1 MKRRVLSLITALAL
15 CLNLFPVWAFAAE
28 GETGDGLCPH
38 HPAHTEACGYVSP
51 VLEQECTHSHN
62 DGCYTAEK
70 DCIHAHTAECYPAP
84 DGGSAEAEPVLCAH
98 VCTQDGGCVTES
110 LSCLHE
116 HDGACGYAA
125 GDPGAPCAF
134 DCPVCPIEALIGKLP
149 DSVSAHNAEQV
160 REQIDEIYAL
170 YDALTDDEQQQ
181 VDLSPCAALLEQ
193 LDGMGAAVLVDGVDP
208 NHRDYRLTA
217 NESFNTPF
225 IVEVPT
231 TIDTNG
237 YILTGSKTTAVQ
249 VIAPGTLSIIG
260 RGIILSRAASGVE
273 VQPDGILRVEDPD
286 VSIKGTTYG
295 LEVASGA
302 DVKLSAGLYQGLT
315 AAIKVADDD
324 FAALLEPG
332 YAYFNEEGQLI
343 PLADMAA
350 ATVVRIGQCTDHS
363 KEYTINEGLPNH
375 TWTCLACGGIGTEE
389 CTFDFTQGETGTCGS
404 CANEITVTVDR
415 NSLKVLAYDETV
427 KPQNGTVTVRVKDA
441 TADLALDTA
450 YTVDYKTQA
459 NVGDANFTVT
469 VTVTGEEYNG
479 SFTADYTFT
488 KDELEKPVLEWDVTS
503 KPVPVNLNYDGNA
516 VEKDDLP
523 PVIINIQT
531 SAGVDLHDRLKYSHR
546 AQGSSDAY
554 TDGLPTNAGTYDV
567 VVTLPE
573 GPDYQAASS
582 EAITLE
588 VNPIDPID
596 TAPAAAKPTYNG
608 TAQELVTRGALKPV
622 AMADGLEIQFA
633 TKENGPYSTEI
644 PKGTNAGDYQV
655 WYKVDV
661 TDNYTAVGPTEIS
674 GVVIQRKTI
683 TPVVELSQMKY
694 QYDGGWKEPTVTVK
708 DGDTVLPAS
717 EYSVA
722 YENNRD
728 VSTADKPAKV
738 VVTDNTGGNYD
749 IQRVEVPFQITLR
762 QQEALSI
769 TKKPDTVTY
778 GDRFTLETAGGSGN
792 GLITW
797 EIIPVDGATV
807 ATVDPDSGQISIVG
821 VGKATVKAT
830 KSGTDPRTGLTNYED
845 AIAFWTLT
853 ASKKSVTA
861 TVTAEDK
868 DYDGN
873 NVAIVHAVVEQGVLP
888 GDVIDIQGLT
898 GTFDDKNAGVDK
910 PVTVN
915 ITGANITGKNSEHYD
930 VFYSSTTV
938 KATIHK
944 AIAEITT
951 TPGPATLTYDGTE
964 RDLIATAAVVDPAD
978 VPVEYALSEDGPYST
993 DFPKGTNAGDYTV
1006 WYRIQETNNYTGEAP
1021 QSVTATIN
1029 KKQVNPAITLDQ
1041 NSFIYDGDPKEP
1053 VVTLTEADGTTAIP
1067 AGEYTVAYSNNINVG
1082 TATVT
1087 VTAKNDGNY
1096 SFTNVSKDFAIGKK
1110 QAEVL
1115 TAPEATG
1122 DPLTFNTRAQKLVT
1136 SGAGSGGTMVYSV
1149 GNENGTYSSDI
1160 PTETNAGTYT
1170 VYYKVEGDANHS
1182 DSNVGSVVVTIS
1194 PKTVTNLIIELK
1206 NADGTDFVSCVYDG
1220 TAKEPKA
1227 VVKDGSTTIDVG
1239 EYDIRYENNTDA
1251 GNTATVNI
1259 IDRPGGNYTV
1269 TGSKTFVIQ
1278 KANIVFDPAPG
1289 AADITYDGKAHELLI
1304 PGTTSGG
1311 EVQYALNSATSKYD
1325 TAIPT
1330 ATEAGKY
1337 TVYYKVVGDK
1347 NHNDLAVQ
1355 SVDVTI
1361 QRKPLTDITI
1371 ELTPDS
1377 FEYDGTVKMPTITVK
1392 DGKTVLPEE
1401 EYTWTCDDSS
1411 PTNQGTYTIA
1421 ITDAADGNYDLT
1433 GVTANTATFSIGK
1446 TAQTEL
1452 VIEDKPNP
1460 TIYGDTFTLT
1470 TSGGSSSSAVTWEAT
1485 GPATVDA
1492 GGNVTITDVGEVTI
1506 TATNPGD
1513 RNYLPVSDQW
1523 TFTAEPK
1530 PVTASIVVG
1539 NRAYDGTTSAAV
1551 ASASITTINGD
1562 IVDIDPASI
1571 TAAFDTPGVG
1581 TGKTVTLDTSKVQ
1594 VTGADAA
1601 KYDISYP
1608 DTVTADVTKAT
1619 TTITTAPKEIASLT
1633 YSGQPQALV
1642 TEGETNVG
1650 FLVYSL
1656 DGTNFS
1662 PEVPT
1667 GTNADTYTVYYKVD
1681 GTADYTGVAANTTP
1695 ISVTIAPKSVTPTV
1709 ELSESSFLY
1718 DNTKKDPKVTV
1729 KDGETVI
1736 DPKQYTVT
1744 WANDDPAVTDGL
1756 LTAAGTYTAT
1766 IENVP
1771 NGNYSFTTTAQI
1783 EIKAATQGSLKIT
1796 GKPEHVY
1803 YGDTVTT
1810 LEATGGTG
1818 NGTVTWSIEADS
1830 ADAEI
1835 DSTTGHLTVN
1845 DIGAVTVKATR
1856 MVPNYAPATDTCTI
1870 TVEPKP
1876 VVAKVTITEKDYNG
1890 TTDATVA
1897 SAGITALNGDVVEI
1911 DKTSIIAAFDTPA
1924 VGTGKTVTLDTSK
1937 VQVTG
1942 ADAAKYD
1949 ISYPDTAK
1957 GTINPRRVDVT
1968 VTLSGNDL
1976 KQETNGDYY
1985 YDYDGTAKNP
1995 NVTVTANDDNA
2006 VLTDSDYSVSITDN
2020 KNVGDATVTVTAK
2033 SGGNYTFTV
2042 AKVQFAIKKASAA
2055 WNTAPQG
2062 KSLTY
2067 DGTEQELVT
2076 PGSATGGTVVYS
2088 LELNGTYEE
2097 AIPKKTAAGTY
2108 IVYYMIQGDD
2118 NHEDTTPSPV
2128 SVTISSREITPTITL
2143 SGDGL
2148 TETNGVYSYVYDGTA
2163 KTPDVTVTDDS
2174 NEISDTEYSVSYRD
2188 NINAGTATVIVSD
2201 NNGGNYIVNGTA
2213 TFEITKKEP
2222 TVTAPT
2228 EITGLQYN
2236 GAAQELVTAGVCHE
2250 GTVVYSVNGG
2260 NYSTAIP
2267 VGTAVGT
2274 YTIDYKVLGDDNHSD
2289 TAPVRLTVSIGK
2301 NEVKT
2306 PGISLSQN
2314 QFTFNNSQQKPVIT
2328 VSDDSGRLI
2337 PEREYTVTIT
2347 GTKSNNMVDVDTY
2360 TVTITTPD
2368 TSNYVINSNNTRTF
2382 EIVPADQESI
2392 SITGTQAQVHYG
2404 DTISLGVSGGTGAG
2418 AISWDIKA
2426 KNGSPIN
2433 SEIGVTG
2440 LLTVKDVGGPYI
2452 VTVARTKPNYG
2463 TVSAEWE
2470 FSAGK
2475 KPVTAVLTGV
2485 DKPFDGKTDATV
2497 KAKVAAS
2504 DLVFD
2509 DTFDIPNLTG
2519 TFDNANVGTNKTITI
2534 TGSAPA
2540 ITDLKAANYEITY
2553 PDTATASI
2561 LPTVATVDAA
2571 PVAVAPLTYD
2581 ASKAQEL
2588 VTAGTVAGGTMVYSL
2603 DGTNYKPSIPTAKD
2617 AGEYTVY
2624 FKAQGDSN
2632 HTDSEAK
2639 SIKVTIDQQTVTPQI
2654 ELMPPSAQ
2662 YDGSAKYPEV
2672 TVRDT
2677 QNNVIPE
2684 SEYKATYVSD
2694 SGENWTDKGTYEVK
2708 VENITGGNYVVETA
2722 TVNFIISTTAQAQ
2735 LEIVNKPGLVYY
2747 GDTFTLSAVGG
2758 SGSDKVTWSSAPA
2771 GIVEIDANGF
2781 VKVIGVGSATITATK
2796 PGGVNYDEAKAT
2808 YPLNA
2813 LKKPI
2818 TAIVT
2823 AKDRVYKAGDVS
2835 AELIISWKPGDLV
2848 GKDTIDTSLVTGKF
2862 EDDSVGTGK
2871 TVKIEGGPVDDA
2883 TAQKYDI
2890 TIPPDTTASIF
2901 KADAEAPTLTANNRE
2916 YDGSTQNLVTGGD
2929 ANTLYSSSRDG
2940 VYTATV
2946 PTGTNAGTYTVWYK
2960 AKGDANHNDSEPQA
2974 IQVTISR
2981 KQLALTDSNVTV
2993 ELSGNGLQTDTA
3005 NGTYYYEYDGS
3016 DKTPSV
3022 IIKDGSAVIPTS
3034 EYEVSYS
3041 NNKNLST
3048 DSQKATVTITNSD
3061 GGNYI
3066 VDGSVTFEIRKG
3078 GAELIK
3084 PPEPVRGLTYTGQP
3098 QELVTGGT
3106 ATGGHIEY
3114 ALDGVAYGE
3123 GIPKATY
3130 AGTYTVTYKV
3140 VGDGNHENG
3149 TKEGSVSV
3157 TIKPKEIV
3165 SPKITV
3171 SGTYTYDGAAK
3182 EPAPADIE
3190 VKDGT
3195 TTIPA
3200 DEYEVDY
3207 RDNINAGTAT
3217 VIITNA
3223 NGGNYIVNGTGTFVI
3238 AKGAASVAEA
3248 PKGLENL
3255 PYNGIEQALVQ
3266 AGTASS
3272 GTMVYSLS
3280 ETGEYTPAIPTGK
3293 AVGTYTVWYK
3303 AQGDSNHNDSEAQS
3317 VTASI
3322 AKNTVTAPTI
3332 QVTPPSVTFNG
3343 EKQEPTVTV
3352 KDDKGFVIDGSEYTV
3367 TYQDE
3372 AGTSVDKPTNVG
3384 KYTLTIT
3391 EVTGGNYTFDGTDGK
3406 NTAEFEILP
3415 ADQTPLTIT
3424 GTRERVYYGD
3434 TIQLGTTGGN
3444 GTIAWAVNGDT
3455 IASIDE
3461 DTGLLK
3467 ITGVGSV
3474 TVTATSTKTGYADQT
3489 GTWNLYAEKKPVT
3502 VLVTAASKTYDS
3514 NSAAAVTATLQTSD
3528 FVGTDSFTI
3537 TLNGCTFEDPNAGT
3551 DKKVNVVSTN
3561 PSFTVSAGGTDNHE
3575 NYAITYPATATAS
3588 IFKADIAAAD
3598 VTAPTLAAGL
3608 EYTGLP
3614 QALITAAGTVT
3625 GGTLEYSSDG
3635 ANYSTGFPTGT
3646 NAGDYDVWY
3655 RVKGD
3660 GNHNDVAAAKL
3671 GTQVNIARQTV
3682 SNPTIEFTTTGA
3694 TYDGQEHKPAVKVMD
3709 DAHGRV
3715 IPDSEYTID
3724 YGSTNWKDVGDH
3736 TITITGKTDGN
3747 YTITGTHSKIFTILP
3762 AGQSPLSIVGQPG
3775 EVRYGAVFT
3784 LSTNGGSGTGAVTWE
3799 TSDSTVAFINSQ
3811 TGRVEIKKAGGPV
3824 TITARKAAGGGYGEM
3839 TATYTFSAEK
3849 RPATAIV
3856 TARNK
3861 PYDGDTAAT
3870 LDISWKDGDLLNGD
3884 TITLT
3889 LAGAFDDA
3897 NVGTDKIVRITR
3909 NGDLPD
3915 GGGKYAVTY
3924 NTTTTASITA
3934 QAATVSGVN
3943 AGPWTYSGSEQPL
3956 LSGGSATNG
3965 TIVYSLNGTDFMDNV
3980 PTETNAG
3987 KYQVWYKA
3995 RGNTNYT
4002 DSEVHMVYVTIQPKT
4017 VTSLTIELSSDSLEY
4032 DGTAKEPDVLAVKDG
4047 SNVIPASEY
4056 TVSYSNN
4063 VNVGTTAKVIITD
4076 VAGGNYTVSGSRTFT
4091 IKAAAASLKEPP
4103 KPNNRNYDGLEQD
4116 LLIAGTAVNGRMV
4129 YSMIKDG
4136 PYSTSIPAKT
4146 DAGTY
4151 QVWYK
4156 VEGNNGAGDTEPQSV
4171 IVTIRP
4177 KEVTPTILLNGQ
4189 YAFSTPYTGS
4199 PITPAV
4205 TVNVGGENTSNFT
4218 FNYSN
4223 NTKVGTAT
4231 VTVQS
4236 TAGGNYKFFGVA
4248 TFEITKGK
4256 ATFAL
4261 KPTAKADLFYTGEP
4275 QALVTLGLATQ
4286 SGLLVMYST
4295 DGYTYLP
4302 MVPTKTERGD
4312 YMVIAKVQGNEMY
4325 EDSDLVV
4332 IPSVKIDRNQV
4343 QTPTVSLSENS
4354 MEYTGTELKPT
4365 VTVTDKGKVIPAGEY
4380 TVAYSN
4386 NLKIGEATVTVTG
4399 NGDNY
4404 TAFTATAKFQIVD
4417 GSQPILTITGK
4428 PDHVRYGDTITT
4440 LRAEGG
4446 SGAVTW
4452 SVNADTGATTI
4463 DQMTGRL
4470 VVKDAGTITVTATS
4484 GSLSD
4489 SWTFAVEPKPV
4500 TAVVT
4505 AASKPY
4511 DGNNTATLTVTISNG
4526 LVPGDSITT
4535 NTAGGVKAEGH
4546 FADVNVGENKT
4557 VVIDSL
4563 TVPAEVSAKY
4573 DISWPATI
4581 TASIT
4586 PKPVSVT
4593 DAPKAVTGPLTYNGS
4608 SQDLLVSGG
4617 TADGGN
4623 MMYSLDGRDY
4633 SYNLPTAADA
4643 GSYTVWYKA
4652 AATDGNHTDSVPVR
4666 MNPVTISANTNPP
4679 TVECS
4684 PSAIQYDGTEKTPT
4698 VTVTDSEGRI
4708 IPESEYTV
4716 TLPSPR
4722 IAVGKYKITVTDKP
4736 GGNYKFSH
4744 PVEVTDAFEIVARG
4758 QNPLT
4763 ITDKPVDIRYGDTFY
4778 LSATGGSGG
4787 GAIHW
4792 SIKESRGVA
4801 EIDERNGTVTVT
4813 GIGGFTVEAYREAAD
4828 GYSQSNTDSV
4838 RFEAKPKPVTPV
4850 VIIKPKNYDGNIN
4863 VATGAIT
4870 VTVRSSDLVSG
4881 DSIIINGLEA
4891 VYDSANAGTNKMVML
4906 NHSKVNINGT
4916 NSGRYVINWPDS
4928 VTGTIDRVDAK
4939 LESAPRG
4946 ADLTYSPGTAQNLI
4960 AAGTGTTVNNIGTVE
4975 YSTRQDGAYSTAIP
4989 TGTNAG
4995 TYTVWYKVAD
5005 SVNYTGIP
5013 AASIE
5018 VEIKK
5023 ATPKITTS
5031 PTASG
5036 NAEESLSNIK
5046 LNGGAT
5052 DVSGKFAWKD
5062 GSIQAVDGN
5071 LYDVIFTPDDTA
5083 NYNTITIQVQVT
5095 LTTTSGTNATPPAP
5109 TNTTPPQTAAQD
5121 GTASAVVSAG
5131 DVDKLV
5137 QAAAENQSPTI
5148 VIKPEIAGDVTE
5160 AQVSIPA
5167 STMSQIQSET
5177 NASLTISTPI
5187 ADATIPHEALGT
5199 LAGEDGEIIVT
5210 AKQTG
5215 QAVTFTLTAGGETV
5229 EQIPGGLTLTVPV
5242 EDAGPGTVAM
5252 LIHEDGTREVIQQ
5265 SIVED
5270 GKMSIPLD
5278 GSATVE
5284 IVDNGRTFADVPPEN
5299 WASEAVTFAAAREL
5313 FSGTSE
5319 TSFSPDETMSRAMLA
5334 TVLYRLEGQ
5343 PEQAVMSAYSDVSD
5357 GAWYAASIAWAVENG
5372 IVSGYGDGQFGP
5384 NDSVTREQFV
5394 VMLWRYA
5401 GSPKASRRDL
5411 EFADADQ
5418 VSDYAQEALCWAVEN
5433 GVLKG
5438 NDSGQLV
5445 PGGTATRAEAAQML
5459 KNFMENT

>member
-1 MKRRVLSLITALAL
+1 M
-15 CLNLFPVWAFAAE
+15 
-28 GETGDGLCPH
+28 
-38 HPAHTEACGYVSP
+38 
-51 VLEQECTHSHN
+51 
-62 DGCYTAEK
+62 
-70 DCIHAHTAECYPAP
+70 
-84 DGGSAEAEPVLCAH
+84 
-98 VCTQDGGCVTES
+98 
-110 LSCLHE
+110 
-116 HDGACGYAA
+116 
-125 GDPGAPCAF
+125 
-134 DCPVCPIEALIGKLP
+134 
-149 DSVSAHNAEQV
+149 
-160 REQIDEIYAL
+160 
-170 YDALTDDEQQQ
+170 
-181 VDLSPCAALLEQ
+181 DLSPCADLLEQ

-260 RGIILSRAASGVE
+260 RGTILSRAASGVE
-273 VQPDGILRVEDPD
+273 VQPNGILRVEDPD

-332 YAYFNEEGQLI
+332 YAYFNEDGQLI
-343 PLADMAA
+343 PLADMATA
-350 ATVVRIGQCTDHS
+350 KTVRVGQCTDHS
-363 KEYTINEGLPNH
+363 DKSYSHDPGTTTH
-375 TWTCLACGGIGTEE
+375 TWTCDACGITESKP
-389 CTFDFTQGETGTCGS
+389 CTFDFQQDGTGTCVCGNGVKIVVDES
-404 CANEITVTVDR
+404 DLTDLVYDGTIQPEDVDITVTLTDGSSR
-415 NSLKVLAYDETV
+415 EL
-427 KPQNGTVTVRVKDA
+427 VKD
-441 TADLALDTA
+441 TD
-450 YTVDYKTQA
+450 YTVNYEPRK
-459 NVGDANFTVT
+459 DAGEITM
-469 VTVTGEEYNG
+469 TVTGINFSG
-479 SFTADYTFT
+479 TFT
-488 KDELEKPVLEWDVTS
+488 KTYTVSQDRPVLEWDTTA
-503 KPVPVNLNYDGNA
+503 KPVPVEVDYDGQP
-516 VEKDDLP
+516 VEAGDLP
-523 PVIINIQT
+523 PVKINILSTEDNLEEHLQ
-531 SAGVDLHDRLKYSHR
+531 YSHKKQ
-546 AQGSSDAY
+546 ADADY

-567 VVTLPE
+567 IVSLPE
-573 GPDYQAASS
+573 MQNFEAAVSDPLTLTIRKIS
-582 EAITLE
+582 PIIT
-588 VNPIDPID
+588 P
-596 TAPAAAKPTYNG
+596 PAAVKPVYNG
-608 TAQELVTRGALKPV
+608 AEQELVTAGTLDPA
-622 AMADGLEIQFA
+622 AIADSLEIKFA
-633 TKENGPYSTEI
+633 TNENGPYSTDI

-655 WYKVDV
+655 WYKVEV

-674 GVVIQRKTI
+674 DVEIQRKQL
-683 TPVVELSQMKY
+683 TPDVTLSEYKY
-694 QYDGGWKEPTVTVK
+694 LYDNGYKEPKVTVK
-708 DGDTVLPAS
+708 DGDTVLPTS
-717 EYSVA
+717 EYSVV

-738 VVTDNTGGNYD
+738 VVTDKTGGNYD
-749 IQRVEVPFQITLR
+749 IQRVEVHFEITLR

-778 GDRFTLETAGGSGN
+778 GDHFTLETSGGSGN

-797 EIIPVDGATV
+797 EITPVDGATV
-807 ATVDPDSGQISIVG
+807 ATVDQDSGQVSIIG
-821 VGKATVKAT
+821 DGKATVKAT
-830 KSGTDPRTGLTNYED
+830 KSGKDPVTGVTNYED

-868 DYDGN
+868 DYDGDDE
-873 NVAIVHAVVEQGVLP
+873 ATVHAVVEQGVLP

-898 GTFDDKNAGVDK
+898 GTFDDENAGVDK
-910 PVTVN
+910 PVTVD
-915 ITGANITGKNSEHYD
+915 ITGATITGKNSEHYD
-930 VFYSSTTV
+930 VSYSSTTV
-938 KATIHK
+938 KATIRK
-944 AIAEITT
+944 AIAKITT
-951 TPGPATLTYDGTE
+951 APVPATLTYDGTE

-1053 VVTLTEADGTTAIP
+1053 VVTLTEADGTTEIP
-1067 AGEYTVAYSNNINVG
+1067 AGEYTVEYSGNVNVG

-1087 VTAKNDGNY
+1087 VKAKDDGNY
-1096 SFTNVSKDFAIGKK
+1096 SFSTMTKNFTIGKK

-1136 SGAGSGGTMVYSV
+1136 SGAGTGGTMVYSV
-1149 GNENGTYSSDI
+1149 GNENGTYSSDL

-1182 DSNVGSVVVTIS
+1182 DSNVGSVVVTIF
-1194 PKTVTNLIIELK
+1194 PKTVKDPLITLLDENGDPLISY
-1206 NADGTDFVSCVYDG
+1206 TYDG
-1220 TAKEPKA
+1220 NAKEPTA
-1227 VVKDGSTTIDVG
+1227 TVVDGSTVISAG

-1278 KANIVFDPAPG
+1278 KANIVFDPAPR
-1289 AADITYDGKAHELLI
+1289 ATDITYDGKAHELLI

-1330 ATEAGKY
+1330 KTEAGDY

-1347 NHNDLAVQ
+1347 NHNDLAVR
-1355 SVDVTI
+1355 SVPVTI
-1361 QRKPLTDITI
+1361 QRKQLTDITI
-1371 ELTPDS
+1371 ELTPES
-1377 FEYDGTVKMPTITVK
+1377 FEYDGTVKLPTVTVK

-1401 EYTWTCDDSS
+1401 EYTWACDVPS
-1411 PTNQGTYTIA
+1411 PKDQGTYTIT
-1421 ITDAADGNYDLT
+1421 ITDKAGGNYDLT
-1433 GVTANTATFSIGK
+1433 KVTANTATFSIGK
-1446 TAQTEL
+1446 TEQAPL
-1452 VIEDKPNP
+1452 VIEDKPDSI
-1460 TIYGDTFTLT
+1460 IYGDTFTLT
-1470 TSGGSSSSAVTWEAT
+1470 TSGGSSTSAVTWEAT
-1485 GPATVDA
+1485 GPATVDENTGEVEITGV
-1492 GGNVTITDVGEVTI
+1492 GGVTI

-1513 RNYLPVSDQW
+1513 QNYLPVSDRW
-1523 TFTAEPK
+1523 TFTAAPK

-1539 NRAYDGTTSAAV
+1539 NKVYDGTANAAV

-1562 IVDIDPASI
+1562 IVDIAPASI
-1571 TAAFDTPGVG
+1571 TAAFETPGVG

-1594 VTGADAA
+1594 VTGADVA
-1601 KYDISYP
+1601 KYAISYP
-1608 DTVTADVTKAT
+1608 DTVTADVTQAT
-1619 TTITTAPKEIASLT
+1619 TTITDHPEKIDPLT

-1642 TEGETNVG
+1642 TAGQTNVG

-1662 PEVPT
+1662 SEIPT

-1681 GTADYTGVAANTTP
+1681 ETADYTGVAVNTTP
-1695 ISVTIAPKSVTPTV
+1695 ISVTIDPKSITPTV

-1718 DNTKKDPKVTV
+1718 DGTKKEPKITV
-1729 KDGETVI
+1729 KDGKTVI
-1736 DPKQYTVT
+1736 DPDQYETA
-1744 WANDDPAVTDGL
+1744 WDND
-1756 LTAAGTYTAT
+1756 LTSAGTHTAT
-1766 IENVP
+1766 ITNVA
-1771 NGNYSFTTTAQI
+1771 NGNYSFTVTAQI

-1818 NGTVTWSIEADS
+1818 NGTVTWSIELGG

-1835 DSTTGHLTVN
+1835 DSTTGHLTVKA
-1845 DIGAVTVKATR
+1845 IGSVTVKATR
-1856 MVPNYAPATDTCTI
+1856 TVPNYAPATDTCTI
-1870 TVEPKP
+1870 TVEPRP
-1876 VVAKVTITEKDYNG
+1876 VVAKVTITERDYDG

-1911 DKTSIIAAFDTPA
+1911 DKTSITAAFDTPA
-1924 VGTGKTVTLDTSK
+1924 VGTGKTVTLDTSNA
-1937 VQVTG
+1937 QVTG
-1942 ADAAKYD
+1942 ADAAKYTV
-1949 ISYPDTAK
+1949 SYPDTAK
-1957 GTINPRRVDVT
+1957 GTIKPKSVTVT

-1976 KQETNGDYY
+1976 QKDDSATPPYFYN
-1985 YDYDGTAKNP
+1985 YDGTEKNP
-1995 NVTVTANDDNA
+1995 NVTVTANDDGA
-2006 VLTDSDYSVSITDN
+2006 VLTDSDYGVNITDN
-2020 KNVGDATVTVTAK
+2020 RNVGNATVTVTAK
-2033 SGGNYTFTV
+2033 TGGNYTFTE
-2042 AKVQFAIKKASAA
+2042 AKVKFAIKKASAA
-2055 WNTAPQG
+2055 WNTAPQA

-2118 NHEDTTPSPV
+2118 NHEDTVPGSV

-2163 KTPDVTVTDDS
+2163 KTPDVTVTDDG

-2274 YTIDYKVLGDDNHSD
+2274 YTIDYKVRGDANHSD
-2289 TAPVRLTVSIGK
+2289 TAPAQLTVEIGK
-2301 NEVKT
+2301 NKVT
-2306 PGISLSQN
+2306 NPTITLSST
-2314 QFTFNNSQQKPVIT
+2314 QFTYNGNPQEPAIT
-2328 VSDDSGRLI
+2328 VLDNNRREI
-2337 PEREYTVTIT
+2337 PKYEYTVEIT

-2360 TVTITTPD
+2360 TVTITTAD

-2404 DTISLGVSGGTGAG
+2404 DTISLGVSGGTGVGTITWKIEANDG
-2418 AISWDIKA
+2418 SAVSSTIST
-2426 KNGSPIN
+2426 
-2433 SEIGVTG
+2433 TG
-2440 LLTVKDVGGPYI
+2440 LLTVTDVGGPYT
-2452 VTVARTKPNYG
+2452 VTVTRTKPNYG
-2463 TVSAEWE
+2463 TVSAKWE

-2485 DKPFDGKTDATV
+2485 DKTFDGSTTATV

-2504 DLVFD
+2504 DLVFG
-2509 DTFDIPNLTG
+2509 DTFDIPDLTG
-2519 TFDNANVGTNKTITI
+2519 TFDNSNVGTNKTITI
-2534 TGSAPA
+2534 TGPAPT
-2540 ITDLKAANYEITY
+2540 ISDPKAANYEITY

-2588 VTAGTVAGGTMVYSL
+2588 VTAGTVTGGTMVYSL
-2603 DGTNYKPSIPTAKD
+2603 DGTNYKPSIPEAKD

-2624 FKAQGDSN
+2624 FKAQGDGN

-2639 SIKVTIDQQTVTPQI
+2639 SIEVTIDQQTVTPQI

-2735 LEIVNKPGLVYY
+2735 LEIIDKPGLVYY
-2747 GDTFTLSAVGG
+2747 GDTFALRAVGG
-2758 SGSDKVTWSSAPA
+2758 SGNSAVTWSSSDETIAD
-2771 GIVEIDANGF
+2771 IDDNGF
-2781 VKVIGVGSATITATK
+2781 VTIKGTGSATITATK

-2848 GKDTIDTSLVTGKF
+2848 GKDTIDTSHVTGKF

-2901 KADAEAPTLTANNRE
+2901 KADAEAPALTANNRE

-2946 PTGTNAGTYTVWYK
+2946 PTGTNAGTYTIWYK
-2960 AKGDANHNDSEPQA
+2960 AKGDANHNDSEPQS
-2974 IQVTISR
+2974 IQVTISQ
-2981 KQLALTDSNVTV
+2981 KTLTADSTNTT
-2993 ELSGNGLQTDTA
+2993 LSGNDLQKDTS
-3005 NGTYYYEYDGS
+3005 GTYYYTYDGRE
-3016 DKTPSV
+3016 KQPTV
-3022 IIKDGSAVIPTS
+3022 IIKDGSAVISAS
-3034 EYEVSYS
+3034 EYTVGYS
-3041 NNKNLST
+3041 DNKNVST
-3048 DSQKATVTITNSD
+3048 DDKKATVTITNGE

-3066 VDGSVTFEIRKG
+3066 VSGSVTFEIRKG
-3078 GAELIK
+3078 SAELSTYPQAK
-3084 PPEPVRGLTYTGQP
+3084 DLTYTGQEH
-3098 QELVTGGT
+3098 ELVTGGT

-3114 ALDGVAYGE
+3114 ALDGVDCGE
-3123 GIPKATY
+3123 DIPKATD

-3140 VGDGNHENG
+3140 VGDGNHEDSA
-3149 TKEGSVSV
+3149 KVGSVTV
-3157 TIKPKEIV
+3157 TIKPKEVI
-3165 SPKITV
+3165 SPKVTV

-3182 EPAPADIE
+3182 EPLAADIE

-3195 TTIPA
+3195 TTILA

-3207 RDNINAGTAT
+3207 CDNVNAGTAT

-3255 PYNGIEQALVQ
+3255 PYNGTEQALIE
-3266 AGTASS
+3266 AGTASN
-3272 GTMVYSLS
+3272 GTMVYAL
-3280 ETGEYTPAIPTGK
+3280 TQDGPYTPNIPTGK
-3293 AVGTYTVWYK
+3293 TVGTYTVWYK
-3303 AQGDSNHNDSEAQS
+3303 AQGNNNHNDSEAQS
-3317 VTASI
+3317 ATASI

-3343 EKQEPTVTV
+3343 EKQEPAVTV
-3352 KDDKGFVIDGSEYTV
+3352 KDDEGFVIDGSEYTV
-3367 TYQDE
+3367 TYNGDLI
-3372 AGTSVDKPTNVG
+3372 NVG

-3391 EVTGGNYTFDGTDGK
+3391 EVTGGNYTFDGTDSK

-3474 TVTATSTKTGYADQT
+3474 TVTATSTKPGYADQT
-3489 GTWNLYAEKKPVT
+3489 ATWNLYAEKKPVT
-3502 VLVTAASKTYDS
+3502 AVVTAAAKTYDGD
-3514 NSAAAVTATLQTSD
+3514 NTATVTAALNTSD
-3528 FVGTDSFTI
+3528 LVDGDIVSI
-3537 TLNGCTFEDPNAGT
+3537 TLSGIFEDPNAGT
-3551 DKKVNVVSTN
+3551 DKKVTVDSSNPQFSTD
-3561 PSFTVSAGGTDNHE
+3561 STGQG
-3575 NYAITYPATATAS
+3575 NYLITYPATATAS
-3588 IFKADIAAAD
+3588 IFKADVTD
-3598 VTAPTLAAGL
+3598 VTPPEPVENL
-3608 EYTGLP
+3608 EYTGLA
-3614 QALITAAGTVT
+3614 QALVAAGSSTE
-3625 GGTLEYSSDG
+3625 GTMEYSLD
-3635 ANYSTGFPTGT
+3635 NRTYSASLPTGT
-3646 NAGDYDVWY
+3646 SAGDYEVWY

-3660 GNHNDVAAAKL
+3660 GNHNDTAGTKL
-3671 GTQVNIARQTV
+3671 GTVTIAPQNVTT
-3682 SNPTIEFTTTGA
+3682 PIIEFTPNNIE
-3694 TYDGQEHKPAVKVMD
+3694 YDGKMHKPAVTVKD
-3709 DAHGRV
+3709 NEGRV
-3715 IPDSEYTID
+3715 IPGSEYEVTYDTATDWIAAK
-3724 YGSTNWKDVGDH
+3724 NHKV
-3736 TITITGKTDGN
+3736 TITDKDGGN
-3747 YTITGTHSKIFTILP
+3747 YTFSKIEKDFTILP
-3762 AGQSPLSIVGQPG
+3762 AGQGALSIVNQPG
-3775 EVRYGAVFT
+3775 KVQYGDSFTLAVSGGTVAGAVMWT
-3784 LSTNGGSGTGAVTWE
+3784 SSDPDTASIDQNGLVTVHK
-3799 TSDSTVAFINSQ
+3799 S
-3811 TGRVEIKKAGGPV
+3811 GGPV
-3824 TITARKAAGGGYGEM
+3824 TITATRMVPGYE
-3839 TATYTFSAEK
+3839 TATATWSFRAEK
-3849 RPATAIV
+3849 KPVTAIV
-3856 TARNK
+3856 TAK
-3861 PYDGDTAAT
+3861 DKVYDTTDEADLVIT
-3870 LDISWKDGDLLNGD
+3870 WKDGDLLGNDSIPLNLTGKFD
-3884 TITLT
+3884 NASVGTNKKVTIT
-3889 LAGAFDDA
+3889 GARPD
-3897 NVGTDKIVRITR
+3897 NEKYIV
-3909 NGDLPD
+3909 D
-3915 GGGKYAVTY
+3915 Y
-3924 NTTTTASITA
+3924 NETTTASITPA
-3934 QAATVSGVN
+3934 AASVTAPTPRTVEYSGQPQALVN
-3943 AGPWTYSGSEQPL
+3943 AGVP
-3956 LSGGSATNG
+3956 TNG
-3965 TIVYSLNGTDFMDNV
+3965 TITYSLDGIVYGPNIPKGTA
-3980 PTETNAG
+3980 AG
-3987 KYQVWYKA
+3987 SYTVWYKVT
-3995 RGNTNYT
+3995 GNENYK
-4002 DSEVHMVYVTIQPKT
+4002 DIAPAVVPVTIAPKP
-4017 VTSLTIELSSDSLEY
+4017 VTNPTIDLSPETFDY
-4032 DGTAKEPDVLAVKDG
+4032 DGTAKKPDVVVKDG
-4047 SNVIPASEY
+4047 STVIPASEY

-4063 VNVGTTAKVIITD
+4063 IEIGTATVTITAKT
-4076 VAGGNYTVSGSRTFT
+4076 GGNYVVNGSETFT
-4091 IKAAAASLKEPP
+4091 IKAAAVSLKEPP
-4103 KPNNRNYDGLEQD
+4103 KPNNRTYDGFEQD
-4116 LLIAGTAVNGRMV
+4116 LLIAGTAVNGRVV
-4129 YSMIKDG
+4129 YSETKTG
-4136 PYSTSIPAKT
+4136 TYTTLIPSKT

-4156 VEGNNGAGDTEPQSV
+4156 VEDNSGTGVTEPKSI
-4171 IVTIRP
+4171 IVTIQP
-4177 KEVTPTILLNGQ
+4177 KEVTPTIRLENRSSYSVAYNGKAQ
-4189 YAFSTPYTGS
+4189 E
-4199 PITPAV
+4199 PAV
-4205 TVNVGGENTSNFT
+4205 TVYVESKLYNGLYDVQ
-4218 FNYSN
+4218 YSN
-4223 NTKVGTAT
+4223 NTNVGTAE

-4236 TAGGNYKFFGVA
+4236 EGGNYQFLAFK

-4256 ATFAL
+4256 AEFQSA
-4261 KPTAKADLFYTGEP
+4261 PTAKTNLIYNGTAQKLVNVGYAKNNGVVLYSLDNSAYT
-4275 QALVTLGLATQ
+4275 TT
-4286 SGLLVMYST
+4286 
-4295 DGYTYLP
+4295 
-4302 MVPTKTERGD
+4302 VPTGISRDSYT
-4312 YMVIAKVQGNEMY
+4312 VFAKVQGSSNY
-4325 EDSDLVV
+4325 EESDVVV
-4332 IPSVKIDRNQV
+4332 IPVEIGVNTV
-4343 QTPTVSLSENS
+4343 QNPTVSLSS
-4354 MEYTGTELKPT
+4354 TSFPYTGSEVKPT
-4365 VTVTDKGKVIPAGEY
+4365 VTVTDDDGNVISADEY
-4380 TVAYSN
+4380 TVTYGN
-4386 NLKIGEATVTVTG
+4386 NVNVGTATVNIKSRTAG
-4399 NGDNY
+4399 NY
-4404 TAFTATAKFQIVD
+4404 SFTTSTTFTILDAGQT
-4417 GSQPILTITGK
+4417 PLTITGK
-4428 PDHVRYGDTITT
+4428 QDTVCYGDTLRLGTT
-4440 LRAEGG
+4440 GG
-4446 SGAVTW
+4446 SGNGAVTW
-4452 SVNADTGATTI
+4452 TATGPVTGSDGQYKITSSGSV
-4463 DQMTGRL
+4463 
-4470 VVKDAGTITVTATS
+4470 TITATKAAT
-4484 GSLSD
+4484 GSYAASTD
-4489 SWTFAVEPKPV
+4489 TWTFYAQPKPV

-4608 SQDLLVSGG
+4608 PQDLLASGG

-4666 MNPVTISANTNPP
+4666 MNPVTISANTDTP

-4698 VTVTDSEGRI
+4698 VTVTDSGGRI

-4722 IAVGKYKITVTDKP
+4722 IAVDKYNVTVTDKP
-4736 GGNYKFSH
+4736 GGNYEFSS
-4744 PVEVTDAFEIVARG
+4744 PVVVTDAFEIVARG

-4763 ITDKPVDIRYGDTFY
+4763 ITDKPAEIRYGDTFY
-4778 LSATGGSGG
+4778 LSATGGSGS

-4792 SIKESRGVA
+4792 SIKESNGVA
-4801 EIDERNGTVTVT
+4801 EIDEKNGTVTVT
-4813 GIGGFTVEAYREAAD
+4813 GVGDFTVEAYREAAD
-4828 GYSQSNTDSV
+4828 SYGKSNTDSV
-4838 RFEAKPKPVTPV
+4838 LFTAKPKPVTPV
-4850 VIIKPKNYDGNIN
+4850 VTIKPKNYDGDTT
-4863 VATGAIT
+4863 VATADIT

-4891 VYDSANAGTNKMVML
+4891 VYDSANAGTNKLVML

-4939 LESAPRG
+4939 LATVP
-4946 ADLTYSPGTAQNLI
+4946 ADPNLTYNGSAQNLVT
-4960 AAGTGTTVNNIGTVE
+4960 GGTTENGIGTVK
-4975 YSTRQDGAYSTAIP
+4975 YSTRQDGVYSTAIP

-5005 SVNYTGIP
+5005 SVNYTGID

-5023 ATPKITTS
+5023 ATPTISTN

-5036 NAEESLSNIK
+5036 AVGESLKDIS
-5046 LNGGAT
+5046 LSGGAT
-5052 DVSGKFAWKD
+5052 DVPGKFAWKD
-5062 GSIQAVDGN
+5062 GSIKLGVGTSKQYV
-5071 LYDVIFTPDDTA
+5071 VFTPDDTT
-5083 NYNTITIQVQVT
+5083 NYNTVEFQIDVTVQAAT
-5095 LTTTSGTNATPPAP
+5095 PPGGGTDSDTNATPPAP

-5137 QAAAENQSPTI
+5137 QEAAENQSPTI

-5167 STMSQIQSET
+5167 STMSQIQNKT

-5187 ADATIPHEALGT
+5187 ADATIPHEALDT
-5199 LAGEDGEIIVT
+5199 LASEDGEIIVT

-5357 GAWYAASIAWAVENG
+5357 GAWYADSIAWAVENG

-5394 VMLWRYA
+5394 VMLWRYV